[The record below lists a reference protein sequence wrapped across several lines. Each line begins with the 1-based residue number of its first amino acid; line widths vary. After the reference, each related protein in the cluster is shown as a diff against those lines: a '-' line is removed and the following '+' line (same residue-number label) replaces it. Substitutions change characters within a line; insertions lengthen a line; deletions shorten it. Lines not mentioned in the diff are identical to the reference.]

1 VAIVGIV
8 GSVRQS
14 GLARDP
20 QPEVYF
26 PIGQAGGSL
35 ANMTL
40 VVRTA
45 REPLGMTKPVVGVI
59 RDIDPSQPVFAIQ
72 TMDDV
77 VSGSIANQK
86 LYLGLLGT
94 FAAIALALAIA
105 GIYGVMSYGVSQRT
119 REFGIRLALG
129 SDTHRV
135 QRLVVWEGT
144 RLALTGLAIGIP
156 VAFLLS
162 KLLATVLYG
171 VAPNDPLTFGAVAV
185 LLAIVSVVA
194 SYLPARRVTRVDPI
208 VAMRVE

>member
-1 VAIVGIV
+1 
-8 GSVRQS
+8 
-14 GLARDP
+14 
-20 QPEVYF
+20 
-26 PIGQAGGSL
+26 
-35 ANMTL
+35 
-40 VVRTA
+40 
-45 REPLGMTKPVVGVI
+45 
-59 RDIDPSQPVFAIQ
+59 
-72 TMDDV
+72 
-77 VSGSIANQK
+77 
-86 LYLGLLGT
+86 
-94 FAAIALALAIA
+94 
-105 GIYGVMSYGVSQRT
+105 VSQRT

-156 VAFLLS
+156 AAFLLS